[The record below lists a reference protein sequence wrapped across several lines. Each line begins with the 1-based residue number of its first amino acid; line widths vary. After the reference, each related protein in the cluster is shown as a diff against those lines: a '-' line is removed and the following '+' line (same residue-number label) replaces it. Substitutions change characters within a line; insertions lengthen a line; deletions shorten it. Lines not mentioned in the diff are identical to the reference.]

1 MNYKTTQAGLGLVL
15 SLLTTTIHAETWQVG
30 IVAETARSP
39 FAGDSKETNALP
51 ELTYEGDRFSYLG
64 GKLQY
69 NLGSFDGGDT
79 YLLGQM
85 RQRQYYSAGL
95 DLDDDLGLDGME
107 DRESAFELGLG
118 WENRATWGKLV
129 SEGAFDV
136 TGAHEGFELT
146 ASYSYPKQSGRWM
159 IEPAIGIQLQS
170 SELVDYYHGVR
181 DSEVRDG
188 RPAYEGDRAVN
199 SLVSLTVG
207 YSINTQLLAVAGVGK
222 LVLDSNITDSP
233 IVDEENVRK
242 VGLGLIYTF

>member
-1 MNYKTTQAGLGLVL
+1 
-15 SLLTTTIHAETWQVG
+15 
-30 IVAETARSP
+30 
-39 FAGDSKETNALP
+39 
-51 ELTYEGDRFSYLG
+51 
-64 GKLQY
+64 
-69 NLGSFDGGDT
+69 
-79 YLLGQM
+79 
-85 RQRQYYSAGL
+85 
-95 DLDDDLGLDGME
+95 
-107 DRESAFELGLG
+107 
-118 WENRATWGKLV
+118 
-129 SEGAFDV
+129 
-136 TGAHEGFELT
+136 
-146 ASYSYPKQSGRWM
+146 M